1 MTKKKILEL
10 LNDPVKIVR
19 IIFFKIKLFYKW
31 FYAQYIIKDFAIIER
46 TRWYREKGDEK
57 LRLTY
62 KLDENSIVFDIGG
75 YVGDFSSLIYEKY
88 KCKIYIFEPSPKF
101 YKICKERFKNNKKIL
116 CFNYGLSDSE
126 NELFLSNENE
136 ASSITKNIKN
146 DNGEVVK
153 IRKFSNVFKKLKIDQ
168 IDLLKVNIEGSEYNL
183 LPHIIE
189 EKLIEKINN
198 IQIQFHIFISDAKNK
213 RIAIIKTLRKTHK
226 NDWCY
231 YFVWENW
238 SLKK

>member
-1 MTKKKILEL
+1 MIIKKILEL
-10 LNDPVKIVR
+10 LKDPVKVIR
-19 IIFFKIKLFYKW
+19 IIFFRIKLFYKW

-46 TRWYREKGDEK
+46 TRWYREKGDKK
-57 LRLTY
+57 LRLDY
-62 KLDENSIVFDIGG
+62 KLNENSLVFDIGG

-88 KCKIYIFEPSPKF
+88 KCNVYIFEPSPVFFKT
-101 YKICKERFKNNKKIL
+101 CVERFKNDKKIL

-126 NELFLSNENE
+126 NELYLSNEKE

-146 DNGEVVK
+146 KNVQSVK
-153 IRKFSNVFKKLKIDQ
+153 IRKFSNVFKELKINK
-168 IDLLKVNIEGSEYNL
+168 IDLLKINIEGSEYSL
-183 LPHIIE
+183 MPHIIE

-198 IQIQFHIFISDAKNK
+198 IQIQFHIFITEAKDK
-213 RIAIIKTLRKTHK
+213 RKAIINSLRKTHK

-238 SLKK
+238 SLK